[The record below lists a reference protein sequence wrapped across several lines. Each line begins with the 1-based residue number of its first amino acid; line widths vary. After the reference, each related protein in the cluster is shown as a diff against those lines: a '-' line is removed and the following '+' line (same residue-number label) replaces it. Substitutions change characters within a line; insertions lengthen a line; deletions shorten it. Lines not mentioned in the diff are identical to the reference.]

1 VLVEH
6 HAQDV
11 YPQPGRGG
19 GWWLVG
25 GARTV
30 PGEAKAALRKLDRAL
45 PATFRAGAEASAGA
59 TMIHPT
65 RWGERDRTRPP
76 RVDLL
81 QESVVS
87 ALPPDETF
95 ERPEDFELKEAWAEV
110 VGEVEERRS
119 QPGRCC

>member
-30 PGEAKAALRKLDRAL
+30 P
-45 PATFRAGAEASAGA
+45 GA